1 MNTTLLPTDI
11 VGGTF
16 WLLSMAMIGATI
28 FFLLERT
35 KVDDRWHTTM
45 TLLGVTMLVSA
56 VFYHYVKTMWVDTGT
71 APIILR
77 YLDWILTHTMQV
89 VLFYVILTAV
99 TKVSSALFWRLLIGT
114 LVMVIGEFLGAAGYM
129 SATLGF
135 IIGVVGWLYI
145 LGELYMGE
153 ASRSNIES
161 GNEASHLAF
170 NGLRLILTIGWAI
183 YPLGYFINNLGGG
196 VDVNSLNII
205 YNLTDFLNKII
216 FGFVIYRA
224 AMNDTQARIAENKKK
239 ICIHYLRRKNYDWCR
254 YHCNYYFDSISNS
267 DFCLFAALVVSKIF

>member
-1 MNTTLLPTDI
+1 MNKMLLPTDV
-11 VGGTF
+11 VGGSF

-28 FFLLERT
+28 FFLLERN
-35 KVDDRWHTTM
+35 KVASRWHTTM
-45 TLLGVTMLVSA
+45 TLLGVVMLVSA
-56 VFYHYVKTMWVDTGT
+56 IFYHYVKSMWVDTGS

-77 YLDWILTHTMQV
+77 YVDWVLSHSMQV
-89 VLFYVILTAV
+89 VLFYVVLTAV
-99 TKVSSALFWRLLIGT
+99 TKVSSALFWRLLIGS

-153 ASRSNIES
+153 AGRANADS
-161 GNEASHLAF
+161 GNESTNMAF
-170 NGLRLILTIGWAI
+170 NGLRLIVTIGWAI

-196 VDVNSLNII
+196 VDTNSLNII
-205 YNLTDFLNKII
+205 YNLADFLNKII

-224 AMNDTQARIAENKKK
+224 AMNDTK
-239 ICIHYLRRKNYDWCR
+239 
-254 YHCNYYFDSISNS
+254 
-267 DFCLFAALVVSKIF
+267 ALKQPVTESTK

>member
-1 MNTTLLPTDI
+1 MNSTLLPTDI

-16 WLLSMAMIGATI
+16 WLLSMAMFGASI

-35 KVDDRWHTTM
+35 KVATKWHTTM
-45 TLLGVTMLVSA
+45 TLLGVVMLVSA
-56 VFYHYVKTMWVDTGT
+56 VFYHYIKTMWVDTGS

-77 YLDWILTHTMQV
+77 YLDWILTHTMQ
-89 VLFYVILTAV
+89 I
-99 TKVSSALFWRLLIGT
+99 
-114 LVMVIGEFLGAAGYM
+114 VIGEFLGAAGYM

-153 ASRSNIES
+153 AGRANLES
-161 GNEASHLAF
+161 GNEATHMAF

-196 VDVNSLNII
+196 IDVNSLNIV
-205 YNLTDFLNKII
+205 YNLSDFLNKVI
-216 FGFVIYRA
+216 FGFVIYKA
-224 AMNDTQARIAENKKK
+224 AMNDTQLENE
-239 ICIHYLRRKNYDWCR
+239 
-254 YHCNYYFDSISNS
+254 SN
-267 DFCLFAALVVSKIF
+267 

>member
-1 MNTTLLPTDI
+1 
-11 VGGTF
+11 
-16 WLLSMAMIGATI
+16 
-28 FFLLERT
+28 
-35 KVDDRWHTTM
+35 
-45 TLLGVTMLVSA
+45 
-56 VFYHYVKTMWVDTGT
+56 
-71 APIILR
+71 
-77 YLDWILTHTMQV
+77 
-89 VLFYVILTAV
+89 
-99 TKVSSALFWRLLIGT
+99 
-114 LVMVIGEFLGAAGYM
+114 MVIGEFLGAAGYM

-153 ASRSNIES
+153 ASRANIDS

-224 AMNDTQARIAENKKK
+224 AMNDTQARIEENKK
-239 ICIHYLRRKNYDWCR
+239 
-254 YHCNYYFDSISNS
+254 
-267 DFCLFAALVVSKIF
+267 